1 MYIFICICIYIYI
14 YMYIFIYICIFIYI
28 YIYIYIYVYI
38 LGTMNNNG
46 PKTNLCG
53 TPAKVFFYEDVCS
66 FKRNCCC

>member
-1 MYIFICICIYIYI
+1 M
-14 YMYIFIYICIFIYI
+14 
-28 YIYIYIYVYI
+28 YI